1 MLEDRPTP
9 QPVPDPVPARR
20 LADRAADRASAASRI
35 PGPRLPPL
43 PFGNRHAQP
52 DDDPAAMSRL
62 LSSSTESDLIHEPV
76 GPRGE
81 FAWMGTRAQVGG
93 LNLAAVAST
102 AVQVQVRQAATA
114 TLIVPFQGTF
124 RSMFGTLMLEW
135 SAPDSAMMLP
145 PRPRQG
151 QDTLRSALW
160 IDLDPA
166 RLEATARAML
176 ALDGGD
182 GEAPVLAFDNP
193 LKLALR
199 AGRVDFCG
207 VFRHL
212 CSVVDEYDD
221 APELL
226 LRGGL
231 DEAFCRAVVMLLA
244 PHRFLRPLGSDE
256 ERRFASHAT
265 LARVCDHVRA
275 HLDSRLTMT
284 DLERF
289 SGLSARALQYA
300 FQRRHGCSPQQW
312 ILEQKLLAA
321 HAQLRAPEEG
331 TTVTEVG
338 VRFFSNLG
346 RFAQR
351 YRERFGELPLATLA
365 RARGQRP

>member
-9 QPVPDPVPARR
+9 QPVPAPAPARR
-20 LADRAADRASAASRI
+20 LADRGADRASAASRST
-35 PGPRLPPL
+35 GPRLPPL

-52 DDDPAAMSRL
+52 DGDPAAMSRL
-62 LSSSTESDLIHEPV
+62 LSSSTESDLVHVPV
-76 GPRGE
+76 GPPEE
-81 FAWMGTRAQVGG
+81 FLWAGARAQING
-93 LNLAAVAST
+93 LNLAAVSST
-102 AVQVQVRQAATA
+102 AVEVQVRQAEAA
-114 TLIVPFQGTF
+114 TLIVPFQGQF

-135 SAPDSAMMLP
+135 AAPDSAMMLP

-160 IDLDPA
+160 IDLDPR
-166 RLEATARAML
+166 RLEATARVML
-176 ALDGGD
+176 GGA
-182 GEAPVLAFDNP
+182 GAGGPGPVLDFDNP
-193 LKLALR
+193 LKLALG
-199 AGRVDFCG
+199 AGRVDFSA

-212 CSVVDEYDD
+212 CSLVDEFED
-221 APELL
+221 APQLL

-231 DEAFCRAVVMLLA
+231 DEVCCRAIVMLLA
-244 PHRFLRPLGSDE
+244 PHLFLSPLGPDE
-256 ERRFASHAT
+256 ERRFASHAA

-275 HLDSRLTMT
+275 HLDARLTMT
-284 DLERF
+284 DLERL
-289 SGLSARALQYA
+289 SGLSARGLQYA
-300 FQRRHGCSPQQW
+300 FRRRYGCSPQQW

-321 HAQLRAPEEG
+321 HAQLRAPDEH